1 MRLHARH
8 LIAALLLPLSGLPA
22 EAQGLNLGINLG
34 GTGVNVGVGGG
45 SGVNV
50 GVGVG
55 GTGVNV
61 GVGGGTGVSVG
72 VNTPG
77 GGTGLSLGG
86 EPDDPGAGGGG
97 ITDGWQ
103 VLSQD
108 EAVTAVSNKKILPLE
123 RILVAAK
130 LFTDGEVIDAKLIN
144 VKGFLLY
151 ELKVLE
157 GDGDVSNLYF
167 YARSGVLVET
177 K

>member
-22 EAQGLNLGINLG
+22 EAQGLNLGVNLG
-34 GTGVNVGVGGG
+34 GAGVNVGVGNGH
-45 SGVNV
+45 GVNV

-55 GTGVNV
+55 GTNVNV
-61 GVGGGTGVSVG
+61 GVGNGNGPPSDV
-72 VNTPG
+72 PG
-77 GGTGLSLGG
+77 LGLGLFLGG
-86 EPDDPGAGGGG
+86 SPDALDNPGG
-97 ITDGWQ
+97 ITDGWE
-103 VLSQD
+103 VLTQD
-108 EAVTAVSNKKILPLE
+108 EAVTAVSNKKILPLDS
-123 RILVAAK
+123 ILVAAK
-130 LFTDGEVIDAKLIN
+130 LFTDGEVIDAKLIE

-157 GDGDVSNLYF
+157 ADGDVSDLYF